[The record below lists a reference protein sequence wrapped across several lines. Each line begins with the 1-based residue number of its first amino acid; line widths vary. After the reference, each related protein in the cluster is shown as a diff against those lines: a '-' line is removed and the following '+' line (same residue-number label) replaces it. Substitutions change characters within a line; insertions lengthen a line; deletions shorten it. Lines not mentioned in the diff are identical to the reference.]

1 MEQILIN
8 SIRLGE
14 IYIYDVP
21 FTDADLHKPRPVV
34 VIAAPN
40 SKGDILVIAGSSKIG
55 NWNKKEVF
63 QVKPLDLEEGGLL
76 NDATVFPLSK
86 QMLVTTKFL
95 KKRVGQLKKLKIDQ
109 LQRLIITGHTQTY
122 HQQKFSSTEFIP
134 GKSRVNYAGRVFDE
148 KEMVNAVEASL
159 DFWLTEGRYSEQF
172 AEKIAEFLGVEHVLL
187 TNSGSSANLL
197 AFSALTSEKLG
208 DKRLKPGNEVIS
220 VAAGFPATVIP
231 IIQYGLIP
239 VFVDVDIPTYNINI
253 EMMRKA
259 ITPKTRCIFIA
270 HTLGNPFNI
279 DAVMQLAK
287 EHDLWVIED
296 NCDAFGSEYKGK
308 KTGTFGHLSTIS
320 FYPAHHITTG
330 EGGAICTNDPQL
342 AQLVRAFCDWGRDC
356 YCAGGENNTCG
367 KRFSQQFGN
376 LPFGFD
382 HKYVYSEIGYNF
394 KMTDIQAAIG
404 AAQMDKLPEFCE
416 KRKTNFNEWTHIFSK
431 YPDYFILPKA
441 TEGADPAWF
450 AFIVTIKEN
459 APFKRDELTGHL
471 NAKLIETRNLFAGN
485 ITKQPGFINKNWHIA
500 DNLNNTD
507 YIMNNTFFLGTY
519 PGLTREMFDYAEG
532 IIDDFINGVTKK
544 H

>member
-1 MEQILIN
+1 M
-8 SIRLGE
+8 LGMKFKGN
-14 IYIYDVP
+14 IFKIPFP
-21 FTDADLHKPRPVV
+21 FTDLQKIKKRPVL
-34 VIAAPN
+34 ALSEPN
-40 SKGDILVIAGSSKIG
+40 EYGDIRFAFITTKPHENKNQIELKSSDFVS
-55 NWNKKEVF
+55 E
-63 QVKPLDLEEGGLL
+63 PLHLQSFVQLDKTVLL
-76 NDATVFPLSK
+76 NKDIIIEKWAELKPTTWLKF
-86 QMLVTTKFL
+86 QRQLVLNESQKWY
-95 KKRVGQLKKLKIDQ
+95 ID
-109 LQRLIITGHTQTY
+109 R
-122 HQQKFSSTEFIP
+122 FSENEFIP

-148 KEMVNAVEASL
+148 KEIINAVNASL
-159 DFWLTEGRYSEQF
+159 DFWLTEGRFSEEF
-172 AEKIAEFLGVEHVLL
+172 SEKIAEFLDVEHVLL

-208 DKRLKPGNEVIS
+208 DKRLKPGDEVIS
-220 VAAGFPATVIP
+220 VAAGFPATVTP

-239 VFVDVDIPTYNINI
+239 VFVDVKIPTYNIDI

-279 DAVMQLAK
+279 DAVMRLAK

-308 KTGTFGHLSTIS
+308 KTGSFAHLSTIS

-342 AQLVRAFCDWGRDC
+342 AQLVRAFRDWGRDC

-382 HKYVYSEIGYNF
+382 HKYVYSEIGYNL

-404 AAQMDKLPEFCE
+404 ASQIEKLPHFCE
-416 KRKTNFNEWTHIFSK
+416 RRKENFKEWIRIFSK
-431 YPDYFILPKA
+431 YPDYFILPEA
-441 TEGADPAWF
+441 TENSDPAWF
-450 AFIVTIKEN
+450 AFIVTLKEDS
-459 APFKRDELTGHL
+459 PFKRDELTGHL
-471 NAKLIETRNLFAGN
+471 NSKLIETRNLFAGN
-485 ITKQPGFINKNWHIA
+485 ITKQPGFMGKNWRIA
-500 DNLNNTD
+500 DHLNNTD

-519 PGLTREMFDYAEG
+519 PGLTKEMFEYVEG
-532 IIDDFINGVTKK
+532 VLDDFLKSYTV
-544 H
+544 

>member
-1 MEQILIN
+1 MDSNKNQI
-8 SIRLGE
+8 GE
-14 IYIYDVP
+14 IVLLDFP
-21 FTDADLHKPRPVV
+21 FTNYTGSKVRPAIIVGTSDVHNDLLVAFVTSEVENYIWSEYAVSIKQANLQEGTIKHESVIRCDKLITVSPERIARHKV
-34 VIAAPN
+34 A
-40 SKGDILVIAGSSKIG
+40 ILKKTKIGEVLRKIAGISVNGFYSEIHK
-55 NWNKKEVF
+55 
-63 QVKPLDLEEGGLL
+63 
-76 NDATVFPLSK
+76 A
-86 QMLVTTKFL
+86 
-95 KKRVGQLKKLKIDQ
+95 
-109 LQRLIITGHTQTY
+109 
-122 HQQKFSSTEFIP
+122 TEFVP

-148 KEMVNAVEASL
+148 KEIMNAVDASL
-159 DFWLTEGRYSEQF
+159 DFWLTEGRFSEQF
-172 AEKIAEFLGVEHVLL
+172 SEKIAEFLGVEHILL

-208 DKRLKPGNEVIS
+208 DKRLKPGDEVIS
-220 VAAGFPATVIP
+220 VAAGFPATVTP

-239 VFVDVDIPTYNINI
+239 VFVDVDIPTYNIDV

-308 KTGTFGHLSTIS
+308 KTGSYAHLSTIS

-342 AQLVRAFCDWGRDC
+342 AQLVRAFRDWGRDC

-367 KRFSQQFGN
+367 KRFSQQFGT

-382 HKYVYSEIGYNF
+382 HKYVYSEIGYNL

-404 AAQMDKLPEFCE
+404 AAQIDKLPLFGER
-416 KRKTNFNEWTHIFSK
+416 RKENFKEWTRIFAK

-441 TEGADPAWF
+441 TEGADPSWF
-450 AFIVTIKEN
+450 AFIVTLKES
-459 APFKRDELTGHL
+459 APFKRDELTAHL

-485 ITKQPGFINKNWHIA
+485 MTKQPGFIDKNWRMA
-500 DNLNNTD
+500 DHLNNTD

-519 PGLTREMFDYAEG
+519 PGLTKEMFEYVEG
-532 IIDDFINGVTKK
+532 VLDLFLSNYTNL
-544 H
+544 